1 MGYLIS
7 NDYLV
12 LIQDANLQQIITSTP
27 RIRVE
32 AENAAQAEAISY
44 LRQKYDTT
52 LELKDTTVWDFTAPY
67 SAYDRVYLDASAYV
81 AANTYNTND
90 LTLYSGNVYQ
100 CLNDSVTGT
109 FNPSNWLLLGAQY
122 DVYYALPPYS
132 IFDLYNVYNVGDK
145 VFYKGN
151 VYTCLVNTPLLDHET
166 GLQYRLI
173 ANLPYQNVFPDDPQ
187 AGTNYWHLEDAY
199 IIPANTDI
207 NNESVWS
214 TSDNRDQQLRQ
225 KLCEITL
232 FHLHKRIAPRNI
244 PQLRIDAYMGAEND
258 RAIVNGEIR
267 YPVYSALGWL
277 QACARGEITPNL
289 PLLQPKQGN
298 RIRFGGNVKN
308 INSYDVLIIFGI
320 WKIIAIYT
328 AI

>member
-1 MGYLIS
+1 MGYLIPY
-7 NDYLV
+7 DYLV

-27 RIRVE
+27 RIRIE

-67 SAYDRVYLDASAYV
+67 SALDRVYLDASTYV
-81 AANTYNTND
+81 PASTYNTND

-100 CLNDSVTGT
+100 CLENGVTGA
-109 FNPSNWLLLGAQY
+109 FNVTKWDLLGAQY
-122 DVYYALPPYS
+122 DVYYSLPPYS
-132 IFDLYNVYNVGDK
+132 YFDLYKVYEVGDK
-145 VFYKGN
+145 VFYKNN
-151 VYTCLVNTPLLDHET
+151 VYTCLVGTVLLDHET
-166 GLQYRLI
+166 GLQYRLTQ
-173 ANLPYQNVFPDDPQ
+173 NLPYANVFPDDPQ
-187 AGTNYWHLEDAY
+187 SGAAYWSLDEAY
-199 IIPANTDI
+199 IVPAATAI
-207 NNESVWS
+207 NNEAFWS
-214 TSDNRDQQLRQ
+214 ATDNRDQQLRQ

-258 RAIVNGEIR
+258 RSIVDGEIR

-277 QACARGEITPNL
+277 QACARGEVTPNL

-308 INSYDVLIIFGI
+308 INSY
-320 WKIIAIYT
+320 
-328 AI
+328 